1 MEPFLLV
8 TPGTRDWQ
16 PTSGRVPAPC
26 EAHRYPVLKLSIG
39 VSNELARRDGLRVV
53 WRRRGA
59 AQALKHWKQVFV
71 SAAPVGWPD
80 AEQLRL

>member
-1 MEPFLLV
+1 M

-53 WRRRGA
+53 WHRRGA
-59 AQALKHWKQVFV
+59 TQTLNSDGQA
-71 SAAPVGWPD
+71 
-80 AEQLRL
+80 

>member
-1 MEPFLLV
+1 M

-53 WRRRGA
+53 W
-59 AQALKHWKQVFV
+59 
-71 SAAPVGWPD
+71 PD
-80 AEQLRL
+80 AEPLRL